1 MPLKAQVTSAKL
13 TFPSKKHVEGNM
25 HQKRKWKKKKK
36 KFDDAKSKKIKSK
49 RKAPEYWGFESES

>member
-25 HQKRKWKKKKK
+25 HQKENEKKKKT

-49 RKAPEYWGFESES
+49 RKAPEY